1 MPGLPW
7 LERCTSPRAQG
18 PGDGPWRWG
27 RPQLRYVSI
36 TVPHTRVTQGLC
48 DGSHPHVSH
57 ARSCSPTSHMLR
69 RAGAK
74 PRGWRDSLPPA
85 GEFHVP
91 AHSGGTDRAGGDS
104 LFCLHSPTRFRTTRD
119 SEGHDLRWHRV
130 AVGGRPLLCPRS
142 PSPVPLLAS
151 GATNSLWSHKH
162 LESGPGQP
170 TRLYSDPFPPI
181 TCFDSI

>member
-1 MPGLPW
+1 MPGLPR
-7 LERCTSPRAQG
+7 LQRRTSPRAQG

-27 RPQLRYVSI
+27 RPQLRQHHRP
-36 TVPHTRVTQGLC
+36 PHPGDTG
-48 DGSHPHVSH
+48 
-57 ARSCSPTSHMLR
+57 ALR
-69 RAGAK
+69 RLPSPRVAHVVMLTHRPRAQTCRTCS